1 MFNCAFLFPTQTL
14 CSDSVFAIREA
25 GVQNMK
31 SLAKEFGDKWALETI
46 IPPVLE
52 LASANNYLHR
62 MSLLSCIAV
71 SVFPVGWHRR
81 LLIC

>member
-1 MFNCAFLFPTQTL
+1 
-14 CSDSVFAIREA
+14 
-25 GVQNMK
+25 MK